1 MTTVKNIKLNSIKQL
16 IDLNGDKVNF
26 ELTVQVSS
34 ENKEPFE
41 ALVVTQTILDS
52 DQELK
57 YKKVENGFMSINISN
72 DKGVYENYLL
82 LLKCDKAVNCEIK
95 IDIKDIAYDPKH
107 EINKKKMERE
117 FVERESIERESI
129 EREKQII
136 NKKHKEKEKEK
147 EMYEL
152 QKQEKQIVKKKSGI
166 NIRLILT
173 IIVIGL
179 GGMLLWYFLN
189 KKKKSNI
196 PNQYSNQM
204 TNQIPNY
211 IPNQMTNQI
220 QIPTYIPTPSI
231 NPQLN
236 IESIINENLLSKI
249 NNIPIS

>member
-1 MTTVKNIKLNSIKQL
+1 
-16 IDLNGDKVNF
+16 
-26 ELTVQVSS
+26 
-34 ENKEPFE
+34 
-41 ALVVTQTILDS
+41 
-52 DQELK
+52 
-57 YKKVENGFMSINISN
+57 
-72 DKGVYENYLL
+72 
-82 LLKCDKAVNCEIK
+82 
-95 IDIKDIAYDPKH
+95 
-107 EINKKKMERE
+107 
-117 FVERESIERESI
+117 
-129 EREKQII
+129 
-136 NKKHKEKEKEK
+136 
-147 EMYEL
+147 MYEL

-211 IPNQMTNQI
+211 IPNQMPNYIPNQI